1 MRYGKISCKFVAF
14 LCVVAIAGCSDSNN
28 SSGTVSFSL
37 MDRPVDGVTELH
49 VTIDEVWIKPQGSG
63 PAIELP
69 MTSTP
74 LTVDL
79 LSLTDENAAT
89 LVHEAPVPVG
99 SYNWIEFK
107 IDDSMGMSYA
117 MTLAGLETP
126 VDIDVPS
133 DRIRLV
139 SGFDVAENERVGFL
153 FDWEVNK
160 GLTEAVGRNTYILKP
175 AFRIL
180 RADAYG
186 TISGKL
192 TSATAM
198 SAVCDG
204 VADPMVGKVVY
215 LFDGVVTPDDIDGK
229 DPEPVTTV
237 DATFDKMTSDYL
249 YRALVPAV
257 DEPSVYTIALTCLGD
272 KETEGEEDLMFLSPS
287 AVDGVVTA
295 DGVVKVFIGAPVEN
309 VDF

>member
-1 MRYGKISCKFVAF
+1 MRYCKIGCKFVAF
-14 LCVVAIAGCSDSNN
+14 LCVVAIAGCSDSSN

-49 VTIDEVWIKPQGSG
+49 VTIDKVWIKPQGNG

-139 SGFDVAENERVGFL
+139 SGFDVAENQAVKFL

-204 VADPMVGKVVY
+204 LLDPTDKPMVGKVVY
-215 LFDGVVTPDDIDGK
+215 VFDGDVTPDDIDGN

-237 DATFDKMTSDYL
+237 DATYDEAGDYL

-272 KETEGEEDLMFLSPS
+272 TEIDNEDQDLMFLSPLGGDS
-287 AVDGVVTA
+287 VVE
-295 DGVVKVFIGAPVEN
+295 VFIGAPVEN